1 MFDDYKKNHFYNENM
16 YKLIMKI
23 SLITMRKMEFMMTRE
38 NIFIIIILHIQILIR
53 MIMIVDLHSKT
64 QVFENSY

>member
-38 NIFIIIILHIQILIR
+38 IIFIIIILHIQMLIR

-64 QVFENSY
+64 EVFENSY